1 MSKNLVPVSEM
12 DYLEEDDPIRGQ
24 QFVCLS
30 FLSPEEIIE
39 NKNVFFFNKFISN
52 FKNEVSELFTNLKNK
67 YKDEEDIIQTIIDKY
82 RFLFNDKW
90 IHEEYNYFV
99 KENEEKIN
107 KEFSET
113 VDFQTSVR
121 GIKIRGSYE
130 TMREAQIRSEVLK
143 RKDKKHNI
151 FIASV
156 GCWCPWDPNPD
167 NIDDQHYSEDRLN
180 TLMKKYKENQ
190 AAKDELFE
198 NRKQQMIDNQQKKN
212 NQLKLLN
219 KNVENVE
226 NDKNDE
232 NDKNVE
238 NDKNDEND
246 ENVENDE
253 NDENDKNVE
262 NEIISSSGLNNNEA
276 VEENY
281 NETQNEEETQK
292 VFEDQ
297 DPWMKKQNEN

>member
-1 MSKNLVPVSEM
+1 MSKNDNVMSVSEM

-24 QFVCLS
+24 QYVCLS

-39 NKNVFFFNKFISN
+39 KKEVFMFNKFIAN
-52 FKNEVSELFTNLKNK
+52 FKNEVNELFTNLKEK
-67 YKDEEDIIQTIIDKY
+67 YKEEDDIIQSIADKY

-90 IHEEYNYFV
+90 IYEEYQYFL
-99 KENEEKIN
+99 KEQEEN
-107 KEFSET
+107 LSKEFAEQ

-121 GIKIRGSYE
+121 GIKVRGSYE

-198 NRKQQMIDNQQKKN
+198 DRKRKMIENQTKKN
-212 NQLKLLN
+212 EEIKKQ
-219 KNVENVE
+219 
-226 NDKNDE
+226 NDLEEVKND
-232 NDKNVE
+232 V
-238 NDKNDEND
+238 
-246 ENVENDE
+246 
-253 NDENDKNVE
+253 
-262 NEIISSSGLNNNEA
+262 IWSSGLDEHQ
-276 VEENY
+276 EIIENF
-281 NETQNEEETQK
+281 NKTQDEEETKK
-292 VFEDQ
+292 VFEGS
-297 DPWMKKQNEN
+297 DPWIKNKEENENTENTENTEN

>member
-1 MSKNLVPVSEM
+1 MSKNDNLVSVSEM

-24 QFVCLS
+24 QYVCLS

-39 NKNVFFFNKFISN
+39 KKEVFMFNKFISN
-52 FKNEVSELFTNLKNK
+52 FKNDVNELFTNLKDK
-67 YKDEEDIIQTIIDKY
+67 YKEEDDVIQSIADKY

-90 IHEEYNYFV
+90 IHEEYQYFL
-99 KENEEKIN
+99 KEKEEN
-107 KEFSET
+107 LSKEFAEQ

-121 GIKIRGSYE
+121 GIKVRGSYE

-198 NRKQQMIDNQQKKN
+198 NRKREMIENQTKKN
-212 NQLKLLN
+212 QEIK
-219 KNVENVE
+219 KQ
-226 NDKNDE
+226 NDLEEVKND
-232 NDKNVE
+232 V
-238 NDKNDEND
+238 
-246 ENVENDE
+246 
-253 NDENDKNVE
+253 
-262 NEIISSSGLNNNEA
+262 IWSSGLDEHQ
-276 VEENY
+276 EIIENF
-281 NETQNEEETQK
+281 NKTQDEEETKK
-292 VFEDQ
+292 VFEGS
-297 DPWMKKQNEN
+297 DPWIKNKEENENTENTEN

>member
-1 MSKNLVPVSEM
+1 MSKNENLVSVSEM

-24 QFVCLS
+24 QYVCLS

-39 NKNVFFFNKFISN
+39 KKDVFMFNKFISN
-52 FKNEVSELFTNLKNK
+52 FKKEVNELFTNLKEK
-67 YKDEEDIIQTIIDKY
+67 YKEEDDIIQSIADKY

-90 IHEEYNYFV
+90 IHEEYQYFL
-99 KENEEKIN
+99 KEKEEN
-107 KEFSET
+107 LSKEFAEQ

-121 GIKIRGSYE
+121 GIKVRGSYE

-198 NRKQQMIDNQQKKN
+198 NRKREMIENQTKKN
-212 NQLKLLN
+212 EEIKKQ
-219 KNVENVE
+219 
-226 NDKNDE
+226 NDLEEIKND
-232 NDKNVE
+232 
-238 NDKNDEND
+238 
-246 ENVENDE
+246 
-253 NDENDKNVE
+253 
-262 NEIISSSGLNNNEA
+262 IIWSSGLDEHQ
-276 VEENY
+276 EIIENF
-281 NETQNEEETQK
+281 NKTQDEEETKK
-292 VFEDQ
+292 VFEGS
-297 DPWMKKQNEN
+297 DPWIKNKEENENTENTENTEN